1 MHRAFHSS
9 TTERVRAFSA
19 KRYRFDRRVPRRFRG
34 INPPPIEFRQPRR
47 GGIPLRTNTVPWTDR
62 LTRVAAAAAAD
73 RAALVAVGEDGV
85 HVTAALADL
94 APSDWPES
102 LGAGVLRRVARG
114 SDPISLDV
122 SGQVSDKEGPFVSS
136 LLIPVQGDPTFVLAL
151 FRRTSEFSTDE
162 ISRHASLA
170 TLLGDLHD
178 ESRARLRAI
187 AELERMQERLR
198 AIEDLRPALT
208 GARDSVG
215 LLTAAAEAIAER
227 FGAQATSVMLIGPN
241 GDMRV
246 AASVGLEPQIA
257 RDARRRVGEGI
268 SGWVA
273 ERGRGVLLRGPIEDA
288 RFRGV
293 DPDARVALSVPLRIG
308 SDVLG
313 VVNVKRPRE
322 GTTFDESHLRA
333 LEAIAN
339 DVATALKQVEALQG
353 LEEDRRRAIAI
364 AEIARLAQSG
374 DRRTAARLACEA
386 LGYSGVG
393 LETRGGLEVLH
404 VQPGASLGGARDSR
418 FETAGGTVV
427 FAPGPETK
435 EGSAAIAERVAP
447 LLAGGS
453 SAPEARSEPQPPSRL
468 RESIRVFVLDD
479 HPVVREGLRRVLE
492 LDGDISVCGTA
503 QTLAEAALS
512 LPEARPG
519 VIVCDLHLPDA
530 EDVEAVRRLVGR
542 GIPLI
547 VFSIETSPEIV
558 LSALRAGA
566 RGYIPKRSSPEELR
580 AAVRAVASGITAVHP
595 DLLFASQA
603 PSPDQEP
610 QEPTQRDAPPPSKDA
625 LTPRELEYLRYLA
638 EGYTNKEIARTM
650 VLAEDTV
657 KKGIQGLI
665 AKMGAADRTHA
676 VVLAMRH
683 DLID

>member
-1 MHRAFHSS
+1 M
-9 TTERVRAFSA
+9 
-19 KRYRFDRRVPRRFRG
+19 
-34 INPPPIEFRQPRR
+34 
-47 GGIPLRTNTVPWTDR
+47 
-62 LTRVAAAAAAD
+62 
-73 RAALVAVGEDGV
+73 

-102 LGAGVLRRVARG
+102 LGAGVLKRVARG

-122 SGQVSDKEGPFVSS
+122 SGQVSDKEGPFASS

-151 FRRTSEFSTDE
+151 FRRGAAFSTDE
-162 ISRHASLA
+162 VPRHASLA

-187 AELERMQERLR
+187 TELERMQERLR

-208 GARDSVG
+208 GAHDSVG

-227 FGAQATSVMLIGPN
+227 FGAQATSVMLIEPN
-241 GDMRV
+241 GEMRI
-246 AASVGLEPQIA
+246 AASVGLEPQVA
-257 RDARRRVGEGI
+257 KEARRRVGEGI

-293 DPDARVALSVPLRIG
+293 DPEARVALSVPLRLG
-308 SDVLG
+308 SAVLG

-333 LEAIAN
+333 LEAIAS
-339 DVATALKQVEALQG
+339 DVATALKQVEQLQG
-353 LEEDRRRAIAI
+353 LEEDRRRAVAI
-364 AEIARLAQSG
+364 AEIARLVQSG

-386 LGYSGVG
+386 LGYAGVG
-393 LETRGGLEVLH
+393 IETRGGLEVLY
-404 VQPGASLGGARDSR
+404 VQPDVSLGGEHDAR
-418 FETAGGTVV
+418 FETPAGTVV
-427 FAPGPETK
+427 FVPGPDTK
-435 EGSAAIAERVAP
+435 EGSATIAEGVAP
-447 LLAGGS
+447 LLAGGPG
-453 SAPEARSEPQPPSRL
+453 AAVPEPRGDRPAPSRA
-468 RESIRVFVLDD
+468 REHIRVFVLDD
-479 HPVVREGLRRVLE
+479 HPIVREGLRRVLE
-492 LDGDISVCGTA
+492 LDGDIGVCGAA
-503 QTLAEAALS
+503 QTLSEALLA

-530 EDVEAVRRLVGR
+530 DDVEAVRRLSGR

-547 VFSIETSPEIV
+547 VFSIDTSPDV
-558 LSALRAGA
+558 VFSALKAGA

-580 AAVRAVASGITAVHP
+580 AAVRAVASGITAVDP
-595 DLLFASQA
+595 DVFSALQPQADLESAEPAS
-603 PSPDQEP
+603 
-610 QEPTQRDAPPPSKDA
+610 TRRDAPPPSKDA